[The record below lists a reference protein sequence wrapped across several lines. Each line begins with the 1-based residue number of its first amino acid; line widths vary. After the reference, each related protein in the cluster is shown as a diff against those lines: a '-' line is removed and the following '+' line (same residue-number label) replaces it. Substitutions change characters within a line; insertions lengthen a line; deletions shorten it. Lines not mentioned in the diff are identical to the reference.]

1 MAIIISGGKN
11 KKASGAR
18 VLFWVVSGYYRIFR
32 DFPFMTTK
40 QKFCDVVT
48 VIVPRDEFVI
58 LTAINQRFLAYSGTF
73 RLGKHRMRRLA
84 KAE

>member
-1 MAIIISGGKN
+1 
-11 KKASGAR
+11 
-18 VLFWVVSGYYRIFR
+18 
-32 DFPFMTTK
+32 MTTK